1 MNAAVGQITW
11 VKCVL
16 LESTAVQIAQ
26 VTIRVPPIHVQYIFN
41 MSVSTDCHQ
50 SVNVNLRILSLNC
63 QSWNTAKRG
72 ISRLLDFYKIG
83 IFCLSETWET
93 ELNPVKFRNWGVFS
107 KSRADGHGGVA
118 IMCKPSEQF
127 MVQRLEAYEV
137 DGVEAICIKVIT
149 DTQNSFVVVNAYVP
163 PGESDQMKN

>member
-41 MSVSTDCHQ
+41 MPVSTDCHQ

-63 QSWNTAKRG
+63 QSWNTAKSG

-83 IFCLSETWET
+83 IF
-93 ELNPVKFRNWGVFS
+93 VFR
-107 KSRADGHGGVA
+107 KHG
-118 IMCKPSEQF
+118 KQ
-127 MVQRLEAYEV
+127 
-137 DGVEAICIKVIT
+137 K
-149 DTQNSFVVVNAYVP
+149 
-163 PGESDQMKN
+163 